1 MNRSMLALIAIVV
14 TLLVNVSGVESIKAQ
29 EESFMID
36 PNTDD
41 YHIRYKNVFG
51 EIVEVTFIPATK
63 IVPIVKSHFRLNKEG
78 KIEYG
83 YHLKNS
89 DRARQNIV
97 SLLILSVSRVAVD
110 VPASQ
115 YGIIKLN
122 APAGWEG
129 VALADDMSD
138 KNNKNLNVSWTW
150 DYRNLDRTE
159 DGIKPG
165 ESQGRLAIHSSDLP
179 GVTIVRLRG
188 GVPTQGFPDSGP
200 DPQSPVGK
208 QFNEL
213 HSHDYVVRYAAAPKI
228 PTGNPLDPVLTLT
241 GLQKHLNQDLVSMKL
256 VDPIFASQLDRGL
269 QAAIDAAKLSNT
281 KALKDYVKDLRK
293 ALKKEHD
300 DVDKEDDYKDDD
312 KPKKSGS
319 IDKLAAKVLD
329 FDLKYVEKRV
339 GGKGD
344 D

>member
-188 GVPTQGFPDSGP
+188 GGYQ
-200 DPQSPVGK
+200 
-208 QFNEL
+208 
-213 HSHDYVVRYAAAPKI
+213 PKAF
-228 PTGNPLDPVLTLT
+228 LTLVLILSLPLANSLT
-241 GLQKHLNQDLVSMKL
+241 NCIRTTMSFVMPPPPK
-256 VDPIFASQLDRGL
+256 SQR
-269 QAAIDAAKLSNT
+269 ATPST
-281 KALKDYVKDLRK
+281 R
-293 ALKKEHD
+293 
-300 DVDKEDDYKDDD
+300 
-312 KPKKSGS
+312 S
-319 IDKLAAKVLD
+319 
-329 FDLKYVEKRV
+329 
-339 GGKGD
+339 
-344 D
+344 